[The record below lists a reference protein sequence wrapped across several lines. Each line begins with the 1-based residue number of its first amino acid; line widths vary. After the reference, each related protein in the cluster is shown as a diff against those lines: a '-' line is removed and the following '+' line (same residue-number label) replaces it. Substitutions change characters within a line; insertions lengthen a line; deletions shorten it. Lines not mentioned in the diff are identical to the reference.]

1 MVAGAVAE
9 AVEEVPVEVGNLSL
23 ICCITR
29 VTVSREKEIFRKQV
43 VNYLFVPL
51 TKFLT
56 KNGPSYTKP
65 V

>member
-1 MVAGAVAE
+1 MVEDQEVVAGAVAE
-9 AVEEVPVEVGNLSL
+9 VVEAVPVEVGKCL
-23 ICCITR
+23 
-29 VTVSREKEIFRKQV
+29 FRKKA

>member
-9 AVEEVPVEVGNLSL
+9 AVEVVPVAVGKLV
-23 ICCITR
+23 R
-29 VTVSREKEIFRKQV
+29 KKEG
-43 VNYLFVPL
+43 NYLFVPL